1 MSRGIFVK
9 DKDAK
14 AGDLIFPWI
23 CGLIG
28 VALVFIAQFVGIL
41 GVILAGLDYQKY
53 EGLYLFIYGVIA
65 IIILPFF
72 CKICKKFYSDHNSG
86 VSIYRPD
93 TTDVFLVIAFSFGL
107 LGLVSLYMMAA
118 TFLADHLNNVK
129 EGLDEYSQNI
139 TRYNEEVTPDKVALW
154 DKILDY
160 VTSCLI
166 IPVVEEILFRGIIL
180 GQFKKAYS
188 AWFSIAIS
196 SIVFGLVHG
205 IGVHIG
211 YALICGILIG
221 VIYWLTDNLILTCI
235 IHVCFNFFGAVL
247 LNILTESGLNIA
259 EETANSIVTFVGSF
273 EIYMLPAMVV
283 VIVIFAMRRRRM
295 NAQVKASNIDVVN
308 GTRNADINFTDAVFR
323 DESDDG
329 DDLGDDRGDEED
341 GDDED
346 DGGIHFIFK

>member
-28 VALVFIAQFVGIL
+28 VALVFVAQFAGIL

-53 EGLYLFIYGVIA
+53 EGLYLFSYGIIA
-65 IIILPFF
+65 IIILPIF
-72 CKICKKFYSDHNSG
+72 CRICGKFYSDHNSG
-86 VSIYRPD
+86 VRIYRPD

-107 LGLVSLYMMAA
+107 LGLVSLYMTAT
-118 TFLADHLNNVK
+118 TFLADYLNNVK
-129 EGLDEYSQNI
+129 EGLDEYSRNI
-139 TRYNEEVTPDKVALW
+139 TRYNEEVTPEEVALW

-160 VTSCLI
+160 VASGLI
-166 IPVVEEILFRGIIL
+166 IPIVEEILFRGVIL

-188 AWFSIAIS
+188 AWFSVAIS
-196 SIVFGLVHG
+196 AIVFGLVHG

-221 VIYWLTDNLILTCI
+221 VIYCLTDNLILTCI
-235 IHVCFNFFGAVL
+235 IHICFNFFGAVL

-259 EETANSIVTFVGSF
+259 EETANNIIAFIGSF

-283 VIVIFAMRRRRM
+283 VIIIFALRRRRM
-295 NAQVKASNIDVVN
+295 NANIKASSINMTG
-308 GTRNADINFTDAVFR
+308 GTRNADIDFNDAVFR
-323 DESDDG
+323 DDDSDRKEDHR
-329 DDLGDDRGDEED
+329 DDDE
-341 GDDED
+341 DDED